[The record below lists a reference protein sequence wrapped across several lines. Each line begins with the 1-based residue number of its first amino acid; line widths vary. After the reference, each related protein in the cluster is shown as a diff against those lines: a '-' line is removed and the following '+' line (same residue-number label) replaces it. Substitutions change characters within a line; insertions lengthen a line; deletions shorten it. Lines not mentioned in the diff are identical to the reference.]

1 MNALTRATNTVIIPL
16 DMRGGQLVVIFPLIC
31 QRLVNARERE
41 RERERESCRLNRIS
55 LTDLPQWQMFP
66 FSSMYGFFFKCKFHY
81 FLFVFTLNSASRMFC
96 K

>member
-16 DMRGGQLVVIFPLIC
+16 DMRGGQLVVIFPPIC
-31 QRLVNARERE
+31 QRLVNAH
-41 RERERESCRLNRIS
+41 ERERESCRLNRIS
-55 LTDLPQWQMFP
+55 LMDFPQQQMFPP

-81 FLFVFTLNSASRMFC
+81 FLFVFTLDTASRMFC